1 MRLSCLTAAILG
13 DALFSAVRPVVAS
26 DALWIQPSGN
36 WLGIDGDW
44 STFGFSVG
52 APLQHVE
59 LTVSTA
65 LSEIWVVESSGCSPN
80 ILCYNARG
88 GVFSPGASKS
98 FQSLGP
104 WELGLKDL
112 PYGGNGDYGLDSIAF
127 TDTLNG
133 KTTSVNSALI
143 AAINDTDYYQG
154 YIGVGVAQGR
164 FGRNVTNPFLTQ
176 LVETYGFI
184 PSHSYGYTA
193 GANYAGKM
201 PGSLTLGGYDANRLK
216 PHDVNFHLNPNDRIP
231 SVNLRGIT
239 ATVPTLESAPASKW
253 TSTSQPLLGMNES
266 VTAVVDTSTPYL
278 WLPAAVCDRFAKY
291 LNLQWNETL
300 GVYVFSEG
308 SQYTDYLQ
316 QSPLSFTFSISSY
329 DYLDNFAQ
337 PLALP
342 GVVNITI
349 PAAAFAQLLRYPF
362 ANVIK
367 FSDSSIPYFPLK
379 RAAAGGPYIIGRAFM
394 QAAYMIMNYETA
406 QFSIHEA
413 VFPSNPDNNISLVTI
428 DGAPTSP
435 YPKYV
440 PPVQSKGLTIA
451 QIAGMVVGIVLVGS
465 IVLITTYIC
474 CRRRRTRKA
483 NKQAAQ
489 VEEAKDDSESVDS
502 DQPRSPVRRM
512 LSVIIRRK
520 KSRKPVVHE
529 VHGHDRQ
536 LVEVAADAS
545 HEVYELPVPPEPV
558 ELDSTEGTDEVT
570 ELGTES
576 SRGLTPYELARR
588 KLERQLQGPVPTYT
602 PPPPEKMGQD
612 ISPVPHY
619 RPSDEHEPSPASS
632 PTYANTN
639 SLPNSLPSPM
649 SPHPMDWT
657 NRHFD
662 LPSPLTVAPPFPSPH
677 FPGTNSDPSATYS
690 TGSPQSP
697 TSPHSLHS
705 RPSIPEV
712 SVSRSNSANVSPIS
726 PIIPPSPTYQRTP
739 IDPARVIC
747 LGPLPENVQLPR
759 HHPTIPRLILPDG
772 RALDPRPRSGS
783 PTTNL
788 PIQPPHSGHHRR
800 RSTSTLGS
808 NYTVDEEIHIQN
820 NISRDDSLRHQHDE
834 APQEE
839 QSDDYPRS
847 PRSMERIDG
856 GSELV
861 HVPQLADKRYSW
873 EDDHR

>member
-1 MRLSCLTAAILG
+1 
-13 DALFSAVRPVVAS
+13 
-26 DALWIQPSGN
+26 
-36 WLGIDGDW
+36 
-44 STFGFSVG
+44 
-52 APLQHVE
+52 
-59 LTVSTA
+59 
-65 LSEIWVVESSGCSPN
+65 
-80 ILCYNARG
+80 
-88 GVFSPGASKS
+88 
-98 FQSLGP
+98 
-104 WELGLKDL
+104 
-112 PYGGNGDYGLDSIAF
+112 
-127 TDTLNG
+127 
-133 KTTSVNSALI
+133 
-143 AAINDTDYYQG
+143 
-154 YIGVGVAQGR
+154 
-164 FGRNVTNPFLTQ
+164 
-176 LVETYGFI
+176 
-184 PSHSYGYTA
+184 
-193 GANYAGKM
+193 M
-201 PGSLTLGGYDANRLK
+201 PGSLTLGGYDANRFK

-239 ATVPTLESAPASKW
+239 ATVPTVDVAPTSNW
-253 TSTSQPLLGMNES
+253 TSASQPLLGMNES
-266 VTAVVDTSTPYL
+266 VTAIIDTSTPYL

-316 QSPLSFTFSISSY
+316 QPPLSFTFSISSY

-337 PLALP
+337 PLELP
-342 GVVNITI
+342 GVVNITV

-413 VFPSNPDNNISLVTI
+413 VFPSNPDSNISIVTV
-428 DGAPTSP
+428 DRAPTSP
-435 YPKYV
+435 YPKYD
-440 PPVQSKGLTIA
+440 PPVESKGLTIA

-483 NKQAAQ
+483 NRAAAQ
-489 VEEAKDDSESVDS
+489 VEEAKDDTESVES

-529 VHGHDRQ
+529 VHGNDRQ
-536 LVEVAADAS
+536 LVEVAADAN
-545 HEVYELPVPPEPV
+545 HEVYELPVPLEPV
-558 ELDSTEGTDEVT
+558 ELDSSGGTDEGT

-576 SRGLTPYELARR
+576 SHGLSPYELARR
-588 KLERQLQGPVPTYT
+588 KLERQLQGQLPIYT

-612 ISPVPHY
+612 ISPVAHY
-619 RPSDEHEPSPASS
+619 RPSDEPSPASS

-657 NRHFD
+657 NRPFD
-662 LPSPLTVAPPFPSPH
+662 LPSPMTVAPPFPSPH
-677 FPGTNSDPSATYS
+677 FPVGNSEPSDPSATYS
-690 TGSPQSP
+690 SRSPQSA

-712 SVSRSNSANVSPIS
+712 SVTRSNSSDVSPVS
-726 PIIPPSPTYQRTP
+726 PVGPIIPPSPTYQRTP

-747 LGPLPENVQLPR
+747 LGPLPGNVQLPR
-759 HHPTIPRLILPDG
+759 HHPSVPRLILPDG
-772 RALDPRPRSGS
+772 RALDPRPTLGS
-783 PTTNL
+783 LSQSPSS
-788 PIQPPHSGHHRR
+788 QPPHSGHHRR

-808 NYTVDEEIHIQN
+808 NYTVDEEIQLQN
-820 NISRDDSLRHQHDE
+820 NISRGESLSRQHDE

-847 PRSMERIDG
+847 PHSMERIDG